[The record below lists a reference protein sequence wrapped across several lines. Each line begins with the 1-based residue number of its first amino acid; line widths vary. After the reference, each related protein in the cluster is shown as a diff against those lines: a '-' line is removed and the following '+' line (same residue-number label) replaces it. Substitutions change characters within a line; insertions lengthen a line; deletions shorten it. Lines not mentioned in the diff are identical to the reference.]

1 MFDKQV
7 SVRTS
12 RELYKDKLSGI
23 PKVFRTT
30 KFLSSHYP
38 VDRSL
43 VGEVKISVEVCELFL
58 FWSEVCLGQARGE
71 LEGGE
76 EGGLP
81 GGEARTNTGGQQ
93 VVIVISRALQRSS
106 LISRMPL
113 SKMYYTYWTRN
124 RTLGV
129 RNVLIV
135 NFSCV
140 LLQIEIA
147 TKSLLTNVTSVRLVI
162 VVSVHVES
170 KIVDLQCIS

>member
-58 FWSEVCLGQARGE
+58 FCSEVCLGQARGE

-106 LISRMPL
+106 LLL
-113 SKMYYTYWTRN
+113 SHMVQCKYTYWTRN